1 MGQEKFGQI
10 KHLNSTFCYFNDD
23 PLNIKNQAYLSGG
36 GLLDVGC
43 CWVNF
48 SHFIFEDEPYNT
60 DFFMEFGSV
69 FNTDLIASG
78 LLKFKNGSATFMCGM
93 HLEFDQKT
101 EIFGSSGKIEVA
113 IPFNDAMDL
122 TRKAT
127 IKKYPKTT
135 VHIFETINP
144 FLLMINDFSRS
155 IINDS
160 TVTVSLEDS
169 PANMKIISQ
178 LFSN

>member
-1 MGQEKFGQI
+1 
-10 KHLNSTFCYFNDD
+10 
-23 PLNIKNQAYLSGG
+23 
-36 GLLDVGC
+36 
-43 CWVNF
+43 
-48 SHFIFEDEPYNT
+48 
-60 DFFMEFGSV
+60 
-69 FNTDLIASG
+69 
-78 LLKFKNGSATFMCGM
+78 
-93 HLEFDQKT
+93 
-101 EIFGSSGKIEVA
+101 
-113 IPFNDAMDL
+113 MDL